1 LKKLIF
7 GGDEAIPITMFQPMV
22 FCSVNVYHLSSV
34 NNITSQCLLTWMTFY
49 EKIFALTT
57 CLLVICLILV
67 VCDLVKWGIY
77 YILKQRILLQYLKK
91 PTIAAAAVSADG
103 RHFSNLMTTDLFFII
118 IMISINVNDVIA
130 SEIVNELFVTNRN
143 IKHVDDDDA
152 DDYLNV

>member
-1 LKKLIF
+1 VILKKLVF
-7 GGDEAIPITMFQPMV
+7 GGDGTTPPITMFQPMV

-57 CLLVICLILV
+57 CLLVICLILL
-67 VCDLVKWGIY
+67 VCDLLKWSIY
-77 YILKQRILLQYLKK
+77 YIFKQRILLQYLKK
-91 PTIAAAAVSADG
+91 PAATSADG
-103 RHFSNLMTTDLFFII
+103 RHFSNIMTTDLFFII

-143 IKHVDDDDA
+143 INHVNADA
-152 DDYLNV
+152 DDYVSV